1 MITMRLAERLPLDSD
16 AEKQVWTHA
25 WELYGDSLSA
35 ILREALATYKR
46 AAGFDDLTRVYESTT
61 GRGAL
66 LALKRELSLRWPRNN
81 FGQSHSCVE
90 LRSRL
95 RSYLSEYLLRR
106 IVLEQQGASSL
117 RDALFAG
124 DLGL

>member
-1 MITMRLAERLPLDSD
+1 MDSD

-35 ILREALATYKR
+35 ILREALASYKR
-46 AAGFDDLTRVYESTT
+46 AAGFDDLTRLYGSTA
-61 GRGAL
+61 GREAL

-81 FGQSHSCVE
+81 FGQSDACVE

-95 RSYLSEYLLRR
+95 RSYLNEYLLRR
-106 IVLEQQGASSL
+106 IVLEHQGAPAF
-117 RDALFAG
+117 RDVLFAG

>member
-1 MITMRLAERLPLDSD
+1 MVTMRLAERLPLDSD
-16 AEKQVWTHA
+16 AEKQVWTHV
-25 WELYGDSLSA
+25 WELYGDSLSE
-35 ILREALATYKR
+35 ILREALAGYTR
-46 AAGFDDLTRVYESTT
+46 AAGFDDLTRLYGSTA

-66 LALKRELSLRWPRNN
+66 LALKRELSLRWPTTN
-81 FGQSHSCVE
+81 FGQSDACVE

-95 RSYLSEYLLRR
+95 RSHIYEYLLRR
-106 IVLEQQGASSL
+106 VVLEQRGTSSL